1 MLGWG
6 LEWSGGTTVGAFE
19 ELARTG
25 AVGDQTVALLR
36 QLGKQFTRTH
46 SFPPPREH
54 KRWSDD
60 AVDDLL
66 ASMLATKGSAFVLSC
81 YLKAT
86 DQGSLERLIECRQ
99 VFWPHCLHEF
109 WPREEAVADR
119 IWGQRGSRELWPGP
133 GGGGRG

>member
-1 MLGWG
+1 M
-6 LEWSGGTTVGAFE
+6 GAFE

-86 DQGSLERLIECRQ
+86 DQGSLERLILAAIRN
-99 VFWPHCLHEF
+99 HLI
-109 WPREEAVADR
+109 D
-119 IWGQRGSRELWPGP
+119 
-133 GGGGRG
+133 